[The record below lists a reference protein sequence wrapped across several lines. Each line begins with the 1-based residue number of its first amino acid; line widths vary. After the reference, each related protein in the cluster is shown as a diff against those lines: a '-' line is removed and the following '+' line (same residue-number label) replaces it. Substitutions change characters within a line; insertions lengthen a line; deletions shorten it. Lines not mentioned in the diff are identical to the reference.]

1 MRISQRMVTRNYM
14 ANIHKSMKN
23 QAEII
28 GRGTTGLKFD
38 RLSKNVSDGMRAM
51 RAQETRIE
59 SEAHL
64 ATVEN
69 LILEYN
75 SVDSNLDSIDNVL
88 VNLQEKVL
96 KAMSDSHGSV
106 NQQVL
111 AQELLSGRDQV
122 LQFVNAKFGDK
133 YLFSGT
139 HNAGAAIDTK
149 DGKLTF
155 NGIEVEKIY
164 REDGVFYYDDDST
177 APPTKTV
184 VPDSGDVYADI
195 GLGLTLKNGQPDP
208 RTAFKSSFSGLDIL
222 GFGPRDAQ
230 GTANNAYDL
239 LTDLAVAMEAGDTDA
254 MDRIYTRLVELTD
267 SMRMTRTDLGTRVNF
282 LERTQERLEVE
293 IDNLGE
299 LESKLL
305 TADTAEEAINLK
317 TAEYTW
323 MATLQLGSYILPTSL
338 LDYLR

>member
-1 MRISQRMVTRNYM
+1 MRISQKMVTRNYM
-14 ANIHKSMKN
+14 TNIHKSMKE
-23 QAEII
+23 QADII
-28 GRGTTGLKFD
+28 QRGSTGLKFD

-69 LILEYN
+69 LLLEYN

-88 VNLQEKVL
+88 VSLQEKVL
-96 KAMSDSHGSV
+96 KAMSESHGSV

-139 HNAGAAIDTK
+139 NNAGAALDAQN
-149 DGKLTF
+149 GKLTF
-155 NGIEVEKIY
+155 NGIDAEKIY

-184 VPDSGDVYADI
+184 VPDSGDIYMDV

-208 RTAFKSSFSGLDIL
+208 RTAFKSSFSGLDVL
-222 GFGPRDAQ
+222 GFGERDAD
-230 GTANNAYDL
+230 GTANNVYDL
-239 LTDLAVAMEAGDTDA
+239 LTDLGAAMEAGDSEG
-254 MDRIYTRLVELTD
+254 MDRMYTKLVELTD

-282 LERTQERLEVE
+282 LKRTQDRLEVE

-299 LESKLL
+299 LESNLL
-305 TADTAEEAINLK
+305 TAETAEEAINLK
-317 TAEYTW
+317 TAQYTW